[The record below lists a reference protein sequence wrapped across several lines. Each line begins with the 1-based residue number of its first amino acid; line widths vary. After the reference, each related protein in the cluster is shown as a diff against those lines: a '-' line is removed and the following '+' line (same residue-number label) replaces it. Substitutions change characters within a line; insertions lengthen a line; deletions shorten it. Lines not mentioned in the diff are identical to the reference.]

1 MLIYSLPPT
10 LVAVARVVGS
20 NLDSLALERAMLGRT
35 LPSDVD
41 GLGRPAIACLAA
53 ANFSPSPEAAPTLF
67 VLRSPR
73 LEGRTVSWGVW
84 IDCAEEGARDLAD
97 DLDVILV
104 LTSLA
109 VKEID
114 LVEELL
120 WITVGPR
127 LAVRPSPDVRV
138 LTLETVL
145 D

>member
-1 MLIYSLPPT
+1 MLIYGLPPT
-10 LVAVARVVGS
+10 LVAVVRVVGS
-20 NLDSLALERAMLGRT
+20 NFDSLALERAMLGRT
-35 LPSDVD
+35 LPSEVD

-53 ANFSPSPEAAPTLF
+53 ANFNPSPEAAPTLL

-73 LEGRTVSWGVW
+73 LEGGTVTWGVW
-84 IDCAEEGARDLAD
+84 IGCAEGARDLAD
-97 DLDVILV
+97 ELDVILV

-127 LAVRPSPDVRV
+127 LAVRPSPDARV
-138 LTLETVL
+138 LRLETVL